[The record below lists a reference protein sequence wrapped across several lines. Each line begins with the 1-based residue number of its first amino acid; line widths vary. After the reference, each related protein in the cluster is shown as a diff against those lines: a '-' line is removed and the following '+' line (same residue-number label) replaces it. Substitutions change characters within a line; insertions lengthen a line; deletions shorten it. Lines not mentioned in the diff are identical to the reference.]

1 MQANIKVSII
11 TVTLNSEKTIAKTIE
26 SVLSQTYTNLEYIII
41 DGLSNDSTI
50 NIAESYRPKFQAK
63 GISYQIVSE
72 PDRGMYDALNKGIK
86 LASGLIIG
94 SINSDDWYEPIAVE
108 TVVETY
114 KKRPFEMFYAD
125 LRIIDRSKEWVKKAK
140 LKRIISSRY
149 WNHPT
154 TFITKELYDKY
165 QYSLESGYDDFDL
178 MLRIRKDKRNRV
190 VTNSTVIANFRSGG
204 LSTRASFGES
214 IRKIKQRYRVYSK
227 NGMSRYYLLDCI
239 MVELLKFIFYKRN
252 SR

>member
-114 KKRPFEMFYAD
+114 KKKPFEMFYAD

-154 TFITKELYDKY
+154 TFIAKEVYNKY
-165 QYSLESGYDDFDL
+165 QYKLESMYDDFDL
-178 MLRIRKDKRNRV
+178 MIRIRKDKKNRV
-190 VTNSTVIANFRSGG
+190 AIANIPIANFAFGG
-204 LSTRASFGES
+204 MSTRKNFDQT
-214 IRKIKQRYRVYSK
+214 IRRIIARYQIYR
-227 NGMSRYYLLDCI
+227 NNEMSRFYILDCI
-239 MVELLKFIFYKRN
+239 AVEFAKYARA
-252 SR
+252 

>member
-125 LRIIDRSKEWVKKAK
+125 LRIIDRSIEWVASPALPATVKANWQK
-140 LKRIISSRY
+140 SSQACARV
-149 WNHPT
+149 
-154 TFITKELYDKY
+154 KVK
-165 QYSLESGYDDFDL
+165 SLSMGK
-178 MLRIRKDKRNRV
+178 MLLTDPPKP
-190 VTNSTVIANFRSGG
+190 
-204 LSTRASFGES
+204 
-214 IRKIKQRYRVYSK
+214 Q
-227 NGMSRYYLLDCI
+227 
-239 MVELLKFIFYKRN
+239 
-252 SR
+252 

>member
-11 TVTLNSEKTIAKTIE
+11 TVMLNSEKTIAKTIE
-26 SVLSQTYTNLEYIII
+26 CRLSRTYTNLEYIII

-114 KKRPFEMFYAD
+114 KKKPFEMFYAD

-154 TFITKELYDKY
+154 TFIAKEVYNKY
-165 QYSLESGYDDFDL
+165 QYKLESMYDDFDL
-178 MLRIRKDKRNRV
+178 MIRIRKDKKNRV
-190 VTNSTVIANFRSGG
+190 AIANIPIANFAFGG
-204 LSTRASFGES
+204 MSTRKNFDQT
-214 IRKIKQRYRVYSK
+214 IRRIIARYQIYR
-227 NGMSRYYLLDCI
+227 NNEMSRFYILDCI
-239 MVELLKFIFYKRN
+239 AVEFAKYARA
-252 SR
+252 